1 MMRYGR
7 MNVTGRWPPLPDKFT
22 MVACVCE
29 LFVVPREQNIF
40 VRDCAPGNKEL
51 ILASDAARER
61 RQFSGSRRKVKMKSR
76 CRPPHR
82 FNHQTL

>member
-51 ILASDAARER
+51 IATY
-61 RQFSGSRRKVKMKSR
+61 KVMG
-76 CRPPHR
+76 
-82 FNHQTL
+82 TLCTTT

>member
-1 MMRYGR
+1 MGRREKIRQFRGQARIVETEGVNMMCYGR

-40 VRDCAPGNKEL
+40 VRDCAPGTKEL
-51 ILASDAARER
+51 IIYVASAY
-61 RQFSGSRRKVKMKSR
+61 F
-76 CRPPHR
+76 
-82 FNHQTL
+82 